1 MVGSWFELG
10 DDAEIGAEKRAA
22 EFGNQL
28 LAGTFA
34 PAFCVAAEI
43 AIKPSWCAGPVRIM
57 PISA

>member
-28 LAGTFA
+28 LTGTFA

-43 AIKPSWCAGPVRIM
+43 AIKPSWCAGPV
-57 PISA
+57 